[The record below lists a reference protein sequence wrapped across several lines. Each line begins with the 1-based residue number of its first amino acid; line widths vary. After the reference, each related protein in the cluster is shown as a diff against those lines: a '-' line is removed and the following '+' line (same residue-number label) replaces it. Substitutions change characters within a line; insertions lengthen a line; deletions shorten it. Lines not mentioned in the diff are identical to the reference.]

1 MADDW
6 WRSRRRF
13 LAGVAASS
21 VLAGCNSS
29 ETGST
34 STEPEATDGPPTAT
48 TDDESVTDAETTES
62 GPAVDP
68 SVDVTLETATVD
80 GQPRVDV
87 TGQATHPAGIDA
99 VTVTVGSSEPVELS
113 RDGATEAAFEVG
125 ASVDGGQRYG
135 VDVAVTPRDGDAH
148 SQRAL
153 SDYVTRPR
161 RREGE
166 GSTVVANY
174 YPWYSPDRHQA
185 FVDEPVLEDYD
196 SRDDAVIERHVE
208 WATAY
213 GVDAFCASWWGQGSW
228 EDETLRE
235 HYLPNDATDD
245 LEFCILYEST
255 EMLGEDF
262 PRSFDDAQT
271 RAQFVDDVAYLAE
284 HYFGEDNYL
293 RIDGKPVVYVY
304 RAMDFQGDVAA
315 AFAAAE
321 DAAGEEVCF
330 VLEIVDWRFPNAHD
344 DKLMR
349 AADGVTAYEMFR
361 SIPDIDDNFAER
373 MAAYYPEWL
382 LAAADHDCA
391 FMPVAMPGFSN
402 RMINDDYD
410 RPAVSRSPERMRRVC
425 ELTQRYL
432 DPTLD
437 LSFVTSWNEWHEHT
451 QVEPSEEHGTSDL
464 EIVSDTLAADD
475 TDHWLTDTARFT
487 LSFDETI
494 RESEITGEEYPPGDD
509 RYLAFAA
516 QSVTFTDG
524 DHGEVA
530 TFDVGADSEPYFV
543 GGVYA
548 AASHEDRTWRWL
560 GGEAGAVSFVVDA
573 DVLTDAELVELRGF
587 PATEG
592 ISGALRLGGLE
603 LGGVDF
609 GERRSQSYFF
619 DLY

>member
-6 WRSRRRF
+6 WQSRRRF
-13 LAGVAASS
+13 LAGVAGSS
-21 VLAGCNSS
+21 FLAGCNSS

-34 STEPEATDGPPTAT
+34 TTKPETADGESAAT
-48 TDDESVTDAETTES
+48 TADETATDAETTAS
-62 GPAVDP
+62 APDVDP
-68 SVDVTLETATVD
+68 SVDLTLRTATAD
-80 GQPRVDV
+80 DQPRVDV
-87 TGQATHPAGIDA
+87 AGRATHPVGIDA
-99 VTVTVGSSEPVELS
+99 VTVTVGTEDPVELS
-113 RDGATEAAFEVG
+113 RDGARETEFEVS
-125 ASVDGGQRYG
+125 APVDGGQRHG
-135 VDVAVTPRDGDAH
+135 VDVAVAPSEGDAIT
-148 SQRAL
+148 QRAL
-153 SDYVTRPR
+153 SEYATRPR

-185 FVDEPVLEDYD
+185 FVDDPVIDDYN
-196 SRDDAVIERHVE
+196 SRDDALIEKHVE
-208 WATAY
+208 WATEY
-213 GVDAFCASWWGQGSW
+213 GVDAFCASWWGQGGW
-228 EDETLRE
+228 VDQTLRE
-235 HYLPNDATDD
+235 HYLPSDATDD

-262 PRSFDDAQT
+262 PRSFDDEGT
-271 RAQFVDDVAYLAE
+271 RTQFVDDVAYLAE
-284 HYFGEDNYL
+284 HYFGEENYL
-293 RIDGKPVVYVY
+293 RVDGNPVVYVY
-304 RAMDFQGDVAA
+304 RAMDFKGDVAA

-321 DAAGEEVCF
+321 EAAGEEVFF
-330 VLEIVDWRFPNAHD
+330 VLEIVDWRFPTDHD
-344 DKLMR
+344 DELMR

-361 SIPDIDDNFAER
+361 SIPDIDENFAER
-373 MAAYYPEWL
+373 MASYYPEWL
-382 LAAADHDCA
+382 LAAKAADCA

-432 DPTLD
+432 DPALD

-451 QVEPSEEHGTSDL
+451 QVEPSEDHGTSDL
-464 EIVSDTLAADD
+464 EIVSETLSADEP
-475 TDHWLTDTARFT
+475 DHWLTDTVRVT
-487 LSFDETI
+487 LAFNETV
-494 RESEITGEEYPPGDD
+494 RESEVTGEEYPPEDD

-516 QSVTFTDG
+516 QSVTFLDS

-530 TFDVGADSEPYFV
+530 SYDVGTDSEPYFV

-548 AASHEDRTWRWL
+548 AASNENRTWRWL
-560 GGEAGAVSFVVDA
+560 GGDSGQVSFVVDA
-573 DVLTDAELVELRGF
+573 DAMEAETVELRGF

-592 ISGALRLGGLE
+592 LSGELRMGGLE

-609 GERRSQSYFF
+609 GERRSQSYYF